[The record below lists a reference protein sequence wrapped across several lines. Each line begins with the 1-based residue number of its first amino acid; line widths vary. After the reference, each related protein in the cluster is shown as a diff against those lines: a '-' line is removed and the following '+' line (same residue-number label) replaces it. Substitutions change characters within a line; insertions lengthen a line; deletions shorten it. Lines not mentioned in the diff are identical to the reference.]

1 MRHTAL
7 LLTLLVLAPAFANAD
22 CKTIAD
28 EVGRQD
34 GLLTTETQEFSARYG
49 DSKTPAADAARQEYV
64 RRLDALIDTMRH
76 DIDGLRWLIA
86 HHCGPAN
93 EEPNAI
99 KSVQD
104 MERMLTSLL
113 VRRMD
118 ARALR

>member
-1 MRHTAL
+1 MTLGIRH
-7 LLTLLVLAPAFANAD
+7 
-22 CKTIAD
+22 
-28 EVGRQD
+28 
-34 GLLTTETQEFSARYG
+34 
-49 DSKTPAADAARQEYV
+49 
-64 RRLDALIDTMRH
+64 LDALIDTMRH

>member
-1 MRHTAL
+1 
-7 LLTLLVLAPAFANAD
+7 LAPAFANAD

-28 EVGRQD
+28 EVVRQD
-34 GLLTTETQEFSARYG
+34 RLLTAEAQDFTARYG
-49 DSKTPAADAARQEYV
+49 DNNTPTADEARQDYL
-64 RRLDALIDTMRH
+64 RHLDALIDTMRR

-104 MERMLTSLL
+104 RN
-113 VRRMD
+113 
-118 ARALR
+118 AC

>member
-7 LLTLLVLAPAFANAD
+7 LLTLLVSAPAFANAD

-34 GLLTTETQEFSARYG
+34 GLLTSEAQEFSARYG
-49 DSKTPAADAARQEYV
+49 DSKTPTADAARQEYV
-64 RRLDALIDTMRH
+64 RRLDALIDTMRR

-93 EEPNAI
+93 EEPSAI